1 MSEIMTYIIHERE
14 YERMLDL
21 ECSGIDTLETYEKF
35 VSWNK
40 ACVDELNAEDV
51 AWVLGLCKRIQ
62 QGVGLMDLES
72 CATFSAHAI
81 FFDKNKRICIVN
93 PR

>member
-1 MSEIMTYIIHERE
+1 MTYIVHECE

-21 ECSGIDTLETYEKF
+21 ECRDIDTLETYETF
-35 VSWNK
+35 FSWNK
-40 ACVDELNAEDV
+40 ACVEELSDEDV

-62 QGVGLMDLES
+62 KGVSLMDLES
-72 CATFSAHAI
+72 CATFTAHAI
-81 FFDKNKRICIVN
+81 FFNKDKRICIVN